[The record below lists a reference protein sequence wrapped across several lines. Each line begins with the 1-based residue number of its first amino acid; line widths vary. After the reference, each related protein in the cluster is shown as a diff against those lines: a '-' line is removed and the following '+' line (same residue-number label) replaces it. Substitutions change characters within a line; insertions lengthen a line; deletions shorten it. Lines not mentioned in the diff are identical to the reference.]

1 MSKIRFSV
9 IGFALAV
16 FTTSPVLCDEYYRI
30 TVDTVLVFI
39 PGSGQNAGQ
48 GPAFF
53 PQNVFGLPDS
63 TASEMVPATNP
74 RSVCSIGL
82 DGVIEVGFSGYAIKD
97 GPGADFIVY
106 ENAFRYLN
114 DKVYAEPAR
123 ISVSADNVAWY
134 DFPYDPETLIGCAGI
149 TPTKGGDP
157 FDNNTGGGD
166 AFDLAALGVDSVR
179 WIRITDITRT
189 VLENPNHRYYDPT
202 LSGFDLDA
210 VVSAHGVRAPLTSQV
225 FVQPRSTVVEV
236 QVVVGQGIYSVYNVA
251 GSLLS
256 REVLMPGVYFMPT
269 DGFESAFLFVT
280 LSVGSA
286 VYTAK
291 VLP

>member
-1 MSKIRFSV
+1 MNKIYGIV
-9 IGFALAV
+9 IGFAIAA
-16 FTTSPVLCDEYYRI
+16 FTTSSALCDEYYRI
-30 TVDTVLVFI
+30 TVDTVLAFI

-53 PQNVFGLPDS
+53 PQNVFGPPDT
-63 TASEMVPATNP
+63 TASETIPATDP

-82 DGVIEVGFSGYAIKD
+82 GGVIEVGFSGYAIED
-97 GPGADFIVY
+97 GPGVDFIVY

-114 DKVYAEPAR
+114 NKVYAEPAR
-123 ISVSADNVAWY
+123 ISVSTDNVAWY

-157 FDNNTGGGD
+157 FDSESGGGD
-166 AFDLAALGVDSVR
+166 AFDLATLGVDSIR
-179 WIRITDITRT
+179 WIRITDITSI

-225 FVQPRSTVVEV
+225 FVQPRSSVVEV
-236 QVVVGQGIYSVYNVA
+236 QVVGGEGIYSVYNVE

-256 REVLMPGVYFMPT
+256 REVLMPGVYIMPT
-269 DGFESAFLFVT
+269 EGFETAFLFVT

-286 VYTAK
+286 VYSAK

>member
-1 MSKIRFSV
+1 MISIRCIV
-9 IGFALAV
+9 ISFAIVVLG
-16 FTTSPVLCDEYYRI
+16 TSSVLCDDYYHI
-30 TVDTVLVFI
+30 AADTVLAFI

-63 TASEMVPATNP
+63 TASETTPATDP
-74 RSVCSIGL
+74 RSVCSIGFG
-82 DGVIEVGFSGYAIKD
+82 GVIEVGFSGYAIKD
-97 GPGADFIVY
+97 GPGDDFIVY

-123 ISVSADNVAWY
+123 ISVSSDNVVWY
-134 DFPYDPETLIGCAGI
+134 DFPYDSATLIGCAGI

-157 FDNNTGGGD
+157 FDSKSGGGD
-166 AFDLAALGVDSVR
+166 AFDLATLGVDSVR
-179 WIRITDITRT
+179 WIRITDITRF

-210 VVSAHGVRAPLTSQV
+210 VVSAHGVLAPLTSQV
-225 FVQPRSTVVEV
+225 FVQTRSSVVELH
-236 QVVVGQGIYSVYNVA
+236 VVGGPGIYSVYNVE

-256 REVLMPGVYFMPT
+256 RQELMPGVYIMPT
-269 DGFESAFLFVT
+269 EHFESAFLFVT

-286 VYTAK
+286 VYSAK